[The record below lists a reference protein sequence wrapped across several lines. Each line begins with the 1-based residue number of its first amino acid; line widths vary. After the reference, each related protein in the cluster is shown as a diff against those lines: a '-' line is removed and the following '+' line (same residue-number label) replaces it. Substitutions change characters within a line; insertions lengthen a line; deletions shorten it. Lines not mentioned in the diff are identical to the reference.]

1 MTSQRLI
8 NNTLLA
14 ASALTFTT
22 IATTNYNVH
31 ADETTTPVVQQTENL
46 DQQIQ
51 DTQAKLTAAKNQLQT
66 SNNEQTQQLT
76 NEMNNAVQ
84 NQKQANAQE
93 ESQIIADNN
102 QQLQNVQQQNNT
114 NQQTIQKQIDQLN
127 QKQDQQIAETNNQTK
142 QAVTTEQQQAQTQIN
157 AVNQEAE
164 QAIANAK
171 QEVANA
177 QANQPQPYNVKPV
190 NYGNLHDPSINYGF
204 KTDQFENKAYGDTLN
219 GEYPRFTPYDT
230 ASKDK
235 VDWSSQPQSI
245 QDIPTNFTPGLIAYN
260 PSKDNS
266 ETISPNG
273 LTDEQLAT
281 IRAFATKWT
290 NDFRNYVYDNEP
302 DVWNHAN
309 RNHPASDRPMEILIT
324 DKTNQLG
331 DQVANSRDKHH
342 VDNNHH
348 SIKASGI
355 DDNETYTALTNQ
367 LIGNTNKDILN
378 EINQELMSNHSINVK
393 GIQVAVQS
401 NGENLMTVMGKYNTM
416 QAYLT
421 EMYNMMQ
428 AMYYG
433 ELVQTHGNNINI
445 GGHVNNVL
453 NSTTKYMGIGMQK
466 LNSQS
471 DATKLTKTVK
481 GPVYAMTF
489 DFIGNKVILNMDDK
503 GQKKEYEQKF
513 QKLADTHMQQTLGD
527 AIDLSTDSIYHQAL
541 MRQTAKTSDN
551 IELTKAQN
559 KLTQIQQTYAQK
571 VNDLKAE
578 SQKKINKLN
587 DNANN
592 QIKAI
597 KESTQ
602 KQIND
607 LQSQKS
613 TSIDTLKAQL
623 DQKLEGIKTQNA
635 KKIDAIKAEYQ
646 TKINALPKSNDQIK
660 QLELQLNNLKTK
672 KDNQTVINTDNGKA
686 QIVLPETKKDSNSES
701 QTPVQFPVS
710 DEKSSETSTNS
721 QALTNKSVATTPDV
735 KIDIPVADDNTPVNR
750 NDFESEKA
758 KPKTNKATLTDQNNN
773 TSITQDPNVD
783 SRMDDVIDGTPSV
796 EEEIQNHQ
804 DPTSDEPINSDINT
818 PVAESTITN
827 VQATK
832 KASVNPAPV
841 VNTIATSTS
850 GQKQTALPQTG
861 NQKQNVLSIIGLS
874 MLSLFSFGL
883 LKNKKHA

>member
-14 ASALTFTT
+14 ASALAFTT
-22 IATTNYNVH
+22 IATTNHSVH
-31 ADETTTPVVQQTENL
+31 ADETTTPVVQQTKNL

-51 DTQAKLTAAKNQLQT
+51 DTQAKLTDAKNQLQT

-76 NEMNNAVQ
+76 DEMNNAVQ
-84 NQKQANAQE
+84 NQQQANAQE
-93 ESQIIADNN
+93 ESRIIADNN
-102 QQLQNVQQQNNT
+102 QQLQNAQQQET
-114 NQQTIQKQIDQLN
+114 TSQQAIQNQIEQLN
-127 QKQDQQIAETNNQTK
+127 QKQDQQIADVNNQAK
-142 QAVTTEQQQAQTQIN
+142 QAVTFEQQQAQSHIDT
-157 AVNQEAE
+157 VNKEAE

-171 QEVANA
+171 QEVANT
-177 QANQPQPYNVKPV
+177 QANQPQAYNVKPV
-190 NYGNLHDPSINYGF
+190 NYGSLHDPSINYGF

-235 VDWSSQPQSI
+235 VDWSSQPQDI

-302 DVWNHAN
+302 DVWNYAN
-309 RNHPASDRPMEILIT
+309 RNHPSSDRPMEILIT
-324 DKTNQLG
+324 NKTNQLG
-331 DQVANSRDKHH
+331 DQVANSRDKYH

-348 SIKASGI
+348 SISASGI
-355 DDNETYTALTNQ
+355 NNDETYTALTNQ

-378 EINQELMSNHSINVK
+378 KINQELMANSNTNVK
-393 GIQVAVQS
+393 SIQIAVQS

-445 GGHVNNVL
+445 GGHVHNVL
-453 NSTTKYMGIGMQK
+453 NNTTKYMGIGMQK

-527 AIDLSTDSIYHQAL
+527 AINLSTDSIYHQAL

-623 DQKLEGIKTQNA
+623 DQKLEDIKTQNA

-646 TKINALPKSNDQIK
+646 AKISALPKSNDQIK
-660 QLELQLNNLKTK
+660 QLETQLNDLKAK
-672 KDNQTVINTDNGKA
+672 KDNQTIINTDNGKT
-686 QIVLPETKKDSNSES
+686 QIVLPETKKDSNPES

-710 DEKSSETSTNS
+710 DKKFPETSTND
-721 QALTNKSVATTPDV
+721 QALVDKPTVATPDV
-735 KIDIPVADDNTPVNR
+735 KVDTPEVNHNTPVNE
-750 NDFESEKA
+750 NKFESENDKSTA
-758 KPKTNKATLTDQNNN
+758 DQTKLATENNN
-773 TSITQDPNVD
+773 TLTTQDPNVD

-804 DPTSDEPINSDINT
+804 NPASDTPIVKSITTKTTVSSTPTANT
-818 PVAESTITN
+818 IEAPVNEQK
-827 VQATK
+827 QAT
-832 KASVNPAPV
+832 
-841 VNTIATSTS
+841 
-850 GQKQTALPQTG
+850 LPQTG
-861 NQKQNVLSIIGLS
+861 NQKQSTLSIIGLS
-874 MLSLFSFGL
+874 MLSLLSFGL
-883 LKNKKHA
+883 LKNKKRA

>member
-14 ASALTFTT
+14 ASALAFTT
-22 IATTNYNVH
+22 IATTNHNVH

-51 DTQAKLTAAKNQLQT
+51 DTQAKLTNAKNQLQT

-84 NQKQANAQE
+84 NQQQANAQE

-102 QQLQNVQQQNNT
+102 QQLQNVQQQENA
-114 NQQTIQKQIDQLN
+114 NQQTIQNQIDQLN
-127 QKQDQQIAETNNQTK
+127 QKQDQQIADTNNQTK
-142 QAVTTEQQQAQTQIN
+142 QAVTTEQQQVQTQIN

-164 QAIANAK
+164 QTIANAK

-190 NYGNLHDPSINYGF
+190 NYGSLQDPSINYGF

-235 VDWSSQPQSI
+235 VDWSSQPQGI

-302 DVWNHAN
+302 DVWNYAN
-309 RNHPASDRPMEILIT
+309 RNHLSSDRPMEILIT
-324 DKTNQLG
+324 NKTNQLG

-355 DDNETYTALTNQ
+355 NDNETYTALTNQ
-367 LIGNTNKDILN
+367 LIGSTNKDILN
-378 EINQELMSNHSINVK
+378 KINQELMTNHSINVK

-453 NSTTKYMGIGMQK
+453 NNTTKYMGIGMQK
-466 LNSQS
+466 LNDQS

-489 DFIGNKVILNMDDK
+489 DFIGNKVILNMDNKD
-503 GQKKEYEQKF
+503 QKKEYEQKF
-513 QKLADTHMQQTLGD
+513 QNLADAHMQQTLGD
-527 AIDLSTDSIYHQAL
+527 AIDLSTDSIYQQAL
-541 MRQTAKTSDN
+541 MRQTAKTSNN

-587 DNANN
+587 GNANN

-613 TSIDTLKAQL
+613 TSIDTLKDQL

-660 QLELQLNNLKTK
+660 QLETQLNDLKAK
-672 KDNQTVINTDNGKA
+672 KDNQTIINTDNGKT
-686 QIVLPETKKDSNSES
+686 QIVLPEPKKDSNSES
-701 QTPVQFPVS
+701 QPSVQFPVS
-710 DEKSSETSTNS
+710 GEKSSETST
-721 QALTNKSVATTPDV
+721 QTLTDKSEATTPDIKV
-735 KIDIPVADDNTPVNR
+735 DVPVADDNTPVNR

-758 KPKTNKATLTDQNNN
+758 KPQANKPKSTTQNNN
-773 TSITQDPNVD
+773 VQIDQDPNVD
-783 SRMDDVIDGTPSV
+783 SRMDNVIDGTPSV

-804 DPTSDEPINSDINT
+804 DPTSDKPVNHDVKT
-818 PVAESTITN
+818 PVVENTITN
-827 VQATK
+827 VQATTK
-832 KASVNPAPV
+832 TTIDPAPV
-841 VNTIATSTS
+841 VSTIATPVNE
-850 GQKQTALPQTG
+850 QKQTTLPQTG
-861 NQKQNVLSIIGLS
+861 NQKQNTLSIIGLS
-874 MLSLFSFGL
+874 MLSLLSFGL
-883 LKNKKHA
+883 LKSKKHA